1 MQFLLTGFREDV
13 GFRVFAFQGVAAD
26 QTRSAFW
33 VRADIALIRR
43 YGIRVQE
50 LPLLCRG
57 LLEARMEGENAH
69 ALTFTEEDMRA
80 HAGNCAAER
89 EAAQRRRPSRK
100 QPANGAG
107 GGWRVPMH

>member
-1 MQFLLTGFREDV
+1 
-13 GFRVFAFQGVAAD
+13 
-26 QTRSAFW
+26 
-33 VRADIALIRR
+33 
-43 YGIRVQE
+43 
-50 LPLLCRG
+50 
-57 LLEARMEGENAH
+57 MEGENAH